1 MDCIVWW
8 NQTND
13 ISRAREREEIFMF
26 TDKPITNCNDKKKS
40 IGKEKNERKLKLQ
53 MKKLNPV

>member
-40 IGKEKNERKLKLQ
+40 IGKEKTNV
-53 MKKLNPV
+53 N